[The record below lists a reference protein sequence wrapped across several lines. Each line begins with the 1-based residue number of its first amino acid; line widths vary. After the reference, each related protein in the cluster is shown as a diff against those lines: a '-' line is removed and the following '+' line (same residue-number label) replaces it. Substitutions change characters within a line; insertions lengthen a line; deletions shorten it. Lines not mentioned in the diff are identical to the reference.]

1 MDERAVLASLRREG
15 PVIIIMGPIIMGG
28 GSMWGRLMLIWVLGR
43 LINGGQLYKLY
54 KFRVDRCCGD
64 DIVKAEASQRRGRQS
79 VTQK

>member
-1 MDERAVLASLRREG
+1 
-15 PVIIIMGPIIMGG
+15 MGSAYAYLGA
-28 GSMWGRLMLIWVLGR
+28 GR

-54 KFRVDRCCGD
+54 KFRVDRCGGH